1 MILTRD
7 KERNQQMLGYI
18 TRRLGVTFLILL
30 GVSFTVYVIFA
41 FLPFDPASLTCG
53 KNCNDPGII
62 EANRK
67 RLGYDL
73 PFLMQYWV
81 FIKGLFLG
89 RTYGEGAA
97 FIDCPAPSLG
107 YSFQEHACVTSLLTE
122 ALPVTLSLALG
133 ALVLWLVVGIGLGVL
148 AARYRGRAVDSAST
162 VFVLIGTS
170 LPTFLTGLMLL
181 VFVVIKWRI
190 LPFPAGNYTPFLE
203 DPYEWAQ
210 ILFLPWVTL
219 AFAYAALYTR
229 FVRSA
234 VIETS
239 NEDYIRTARAKGL
252 SEGTIL
258 GKHTLRA
265 ALAPITT
272 MAGLDFAGLL
282 GGAILTET
290 VFNLPG
296 LGRLAIGAV
305 LEYDLPIIVGTT
317 ILAAAIVV
325 IINLVVDILYAYI
338 DPRVRI
344 A

>member
-7 KERNQQMLGYI
+7 EERNQQMLGYI

-325 IINLVVDILYAYI
+325 IINLIVDILYAYI

>member
-1 MILTRD
+1 MF
-7 KERNQQMLGYI
+7 GYI
-18 TRRLGVTFLILL
+18 ARRLGVTLLILL

-107 YSFQEHACVTSLLTE
+107 YSFQEHACVTSLLGE

-148 AARYRGRAVDSAST
+148 AARYRGRVVDSAST

-203 DPYEWAQ
+203 DPFEWAQ
-210 ILFLPWVTL
+210 ILFLPWITL

-325 IINLVVDILYAYI
+325 VINLVVDILYAYI

>member
-7 KERNQQMLGYI
+7 EERNQQMLGYI

-258 GKHTLRA
+258 SKHTLRA